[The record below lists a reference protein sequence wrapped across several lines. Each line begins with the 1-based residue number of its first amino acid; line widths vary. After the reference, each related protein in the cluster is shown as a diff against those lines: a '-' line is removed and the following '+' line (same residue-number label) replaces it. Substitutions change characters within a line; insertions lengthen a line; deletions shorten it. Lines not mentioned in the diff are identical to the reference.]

1 MIKFIKAYVKSMRL
15 YYAFVTGI
23 GNNLV
28 SLMAAIMIFGTAFAV
43 MQSEMLMSRAEI
55 LNIMKNSGPASTG
68 LTFIWMPQLFS
79 RMFLGNPLSILF
91 FLGLTFAGFSSL
103 IAQLELPTRILIDV
117 GMKRSK
123 AIFIIIGVSYLF
135 GIPSARNL
143 DFLSNQDFV
152 WGLALMISGAFV
164 AFMLIK
170 HGIQNLRINEI
181 MKERSDWRLGKWW
194 EYVVR
199 FVIPLAVIILLVWWL
214 VLAGGVEEWYNP
226 FKAFS
231 LMTCLV
237 QWSLII
243 TILLLLNKYLQWQT
257 PSKKF

>member
-1 MIKFIKAYVKSMRL
+1 MKHKFGVVKN
-15 YYAFVTGI
+15 AFATGI

-28 SLMAAIMIFGTAFAV
+28 SLM
-43 MQSEMLMSRAEI
+43 
-55 LNIMKNSGPASTG
+55 
-68 LTFIWMPQLFS
+68 
-79 RMFLGNPLSILF
+79 
-91 FLGLTFAGFSSL
+91 
-103 IAQLELPTRILIDV
+103 AQLELPTRILIDV

-123 AIFIIIGVSYLF
+123 AIFVIIGISYLL

-143 DFLSNQDFV
+143 NFLSNQDFV
-152 WGLALMISGAFV
+152 WGLALMLSGAFV

-170 HGIQNLRINEI
+170 HGIRNLRINEI
-181 MKERSDWRLGKWW
+181 LKDRSDWQLGKWW
-194 EYVVR
+194 EHVVR

-214 VLAGGVEEWYNP
+214 ALAGRVEEWYNP

-257 PSKKF
+257 PSHKI